1 MSFGNIK
8 KWELITLG
16 AAAAAAITL
25 RILEENGVLA
35 LPRGAVII
43 FLMAFAGV
51 FFLRRPAMLLVDLI
65 GKRTIDKDKRST
77 AFIDIF
83 FALIAEGVLVYL
95 LLNFG
100 QST

>member
-25 RILEENGVLA
+25 RVLEENGVLA
-35 LPRGAVII
+35 LPRGAVLI
-43 FLMAFAGV
+43 FLMAFVGV
-51 FFLRRPAMLLVDLI
+51 FFLRRPAILLVDLI
-65 GKRTIDKDKRST
+65 RTKSVDKDKRST
-77 AFIDIF
+77 ALVDLF

>member
-16 AAAAAAITL
+16 AAAAVAVTL
-25 RILEENGVLA
+25 RILEENGVLS
-35 LPRGAVII
+35 LPHTLVII
-43 FLMAFAGV
+43 ALMVFVGV
-51 FFLRRPAMLLVDLI
+51 FFLRRPAMYAAGYLKTKTV
-65 GKRTIDKDKRST
+65 DKDKLST
-77 AFIDIF
+77 AVIDIV

-100 QST
+100 